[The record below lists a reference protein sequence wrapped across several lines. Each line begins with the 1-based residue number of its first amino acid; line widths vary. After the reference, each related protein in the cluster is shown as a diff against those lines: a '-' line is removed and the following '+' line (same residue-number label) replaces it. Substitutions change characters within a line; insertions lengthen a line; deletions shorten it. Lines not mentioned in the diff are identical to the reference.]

1 MRGRRL
7 SRGPHLLQS
16 SSSMRF
22 AAGADG
28 FLILIRCIRYPG
40 RSMSVVTPIA
50 TLLFGAAKRR
60 LGPISDIGPLIRSP
74 GRRAEEAANV
84 GTLMPIMRPRG
95 LCQLQFECECT
106 WGIRTSAIHT
116 QGGQA
121 LCQKAASLFCTLGR
135 LAVQSN
141 PNAL

>member
-1 MRGRRL
+1 
-7 SRGPHLLQS
+7 
-16 SSSMRF
+16 
-22 AAGADG
+22 
-28 FLILIRCIRYPG
+28 
-40 RSMSVVTPIA
+40 MSVVTPIA

-121 LCQKAASLFCTLGR
+121 LCQKAASLFCTWGQFGGSIESECSVAGSYLVISTPIQAGAR
-135 LAVQSN
+135 PLSATDAWQKPLSVMK
-141 PNAL
+141 